1 MKSYAMIGALLFA
14 SAALAQSGGLGGT
27 TWAAENIAGG
37 GVIDSS
43 QTTVSFEDANAV
55 SGSGG
60 CNRYRGAVTVDGD
73 NMQFGQIAATKK
85 ACAPALMDQETK
97 FFAALDAARTFVID
111 GAYLLLRDQ
120 SGAEILR
127 LTQIRN

>member
-1 MKSYAMIGALLFA
+1 
-14 SAALAQSGGLGGT
+14 
-27 TWAAENIAGG
+27 
-37 GVIDSS
+37 
-43 QTTVSFEDANAV
+43 
-55 SGSGG
+55 
-60 CNRYRGAVTVDGD
+60 
-73 NMQFGQIAATKK
+73 
-85 ACAPALMDQETK
+85 MDQETK